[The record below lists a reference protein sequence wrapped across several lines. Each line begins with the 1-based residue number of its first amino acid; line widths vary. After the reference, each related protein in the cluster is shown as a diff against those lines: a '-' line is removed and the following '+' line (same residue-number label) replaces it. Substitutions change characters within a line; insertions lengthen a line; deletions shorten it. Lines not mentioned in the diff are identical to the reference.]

1 MRRLN
6 FKIMNT
12 QKNKHVSKLFG
23 FLLLLTIAAIQG
35 KAQSLISIPGQ
46 DTVIVSAI
54 LADSITIEEKL
65 VKLALNGPV
74 YKTSFSQNKINEYR
88 LRAEKNTW
96 INLFTI
102 NTIYNN
108 QTINQNNNGSFLFPG
123 ASFGLSIPLGT
134 ILSSKS
140 RVNSARQQVAISAYT
155 QEQLARDIKANI
167 LGKYKQYL
175 NLSQLIS
182 IQTQTVDDEET
193 AYLQA
198 KEQFRNG
205 LIKIDEYSTA
215 QKLYNIELSK
225 KLNFQLEQ
233 ELLKLEIERTIGT
246 TIESVIN
253 SSNTVV
259 KQ

>member
-1 MRRLN
+1 MNRIN
-6 FKIMNT
+6 FNRTIHRKIKPT
-12 QKNKHVSKLFG
+12 VS
-23 FLLLLTIAAIQG
+23 LLLLLFFFVLRVN
-35 KAQSLISIPGQ
+35 AQKIISIPEQ
-46 DTVIVSAI
+46 DTVIIPAI
-54 LADSITIEEKL
+54 LSDSISIEEKL

-74 YKTSFSQNKINEYR
+74 YKSSFSQNKINEYR

-102 NTIYNN
+102 NTNYNN
-108 QTINQNNNGSFLFPG
+108 QTFNQNNQNGAFLFPG

-140 RVNSARQQVAISAYT
+140 RVNSAKQQVAISGYT

-182 IQTQTVDDEET
+182 IQTQTVDDEEV

-253 SSNTVV
+253 SNTVV